1 MPPSHNLQTHQLR
14 RTPGVEKPRSGDQ
27 KGQDQVGEGWTDSGP
42 VDKTK
47 ISEFK
52 LCVCEGNFV
61 LLCTC
66 VSSHVV
72 VLCVRVCVCIS
83 NYY

>member
-1 MPPSHNLQTHQLR
+1 MCVCVRNRHWLEHNVL
-14 RTPGVEKPRSGDQ
+14 TPFKL
-27 KGQDQVGEGWTDSGP
+27 
-42 VDKTK
+42 
-47 ISEFK
+47 FK

-72 VLCVRVCVCIS
+72 VLCVCVC